1 MSIDFLPNRAKTPS
15 QIAADRATVERRAR
29 LFNPPN
35 RILPLQVAEPDDPK
49 PDAAPV
55 SEPSISKPIFGTVL
69 SLASVPRPLKW
80 RHIVDEVIRKHAV
93 SFDLMIGETRR
104 KDVYL
109 ARWELFARLY
119 DETGMSLPQIGRL
132 LHKDH
137 STVFCGIKRY
147 HEMREAGK

>member
-1 MSIDFLPNRAKTPS
+1 MSIDFLPNRAGPE
-15 QIAADRATVERRAR
+15 QRAQLANAAAVRNR

-35 RILPLQVAEPDDPK
+35 RILPLQVAKPDDPK
-49 PDAAPV
+49 PDAVPIPA
-55 SEPSISKPIFGTVL
+55 PSISKPIFGTVL

-93 SFDLMIGETRR
+93 SFDLMTGETRR

-147 HEMREAGK
+147 HEMREAGE